1 MQDPSGNMAESNS
14 PSGHRRKLSRV
25 VRRLRVSGT
34 CLMEKVLST
43 AAREDPLGRARW
55 GVESG
60 RGWACFSGCRN
71 PQNVRQVRRQESE
84 QGSASVLKTSSRG
97 ALGELPNIF

>member
-1 MQDPSGNMAESNS
+1 
-14 PSGHRRKLSRV
+14 
-25 VRRLRVSGT
+25 
-34 CLMEKVLST
+34 MEKVLST
-43 AAREDPLGRARW
+43 AARDDPLGRARG

-84 QGSASVLKTSSRG
+84 QGSASRLPMANRT
-97 ALGELPNIF
+97 ALRELPNIYR